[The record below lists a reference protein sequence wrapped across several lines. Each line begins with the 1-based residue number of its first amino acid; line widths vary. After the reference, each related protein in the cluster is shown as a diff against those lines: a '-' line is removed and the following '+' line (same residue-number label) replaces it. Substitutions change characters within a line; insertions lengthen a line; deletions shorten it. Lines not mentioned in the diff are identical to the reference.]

1 MNCAKCKKTMRPV
14 EFFMPSLKKKGEFDP
29 VCNAWFCKTC
39 GETVLDKTPR
49 ERGEFAKLVAAWKGE
64 A

>member
-1 MNCAKCKKTMRPV
+1 MRPV